1 MVHTHMGMKQDKP
14 FRVKRFPAINKMH
27 ITIKK
32 SNLISVTVQNQ
43 HDVSIY
49 IILSSFDISTQ
60 VKFYHSAVTLSG
72 KEVIPCQINTK
83 KQTLMD
89 GQFHHYMLYGFRVRA
104 TQKSIF
110 HQ

>member
-1 MVHTHMGMKQDKP
+1 
-14 FRVKRFPAINKMH
+14 MH

-43 HDVSIY
+43 HAY
-49 IILSSFDISTQ
+49 ILFFPVLISTQ